1 MSATTHAEAIRVV
14 PLDPRALGADATA
27 SARALCPPGRTR
39 ELFDRALGNTPECR
53 GLAVFDGDGAA
64 AGLVFVGLVAG
75 TSGTGAVL
83 WIGVRPDR
91 RRHGIARALLGLAR
105 AELVA
110 EQARVVVTE
119 LPEEEATSSML
130 KLLAAAGF
138 ERDGVVPDYYRDG
151 VPLSLWR
158 WTPR

>member
-1 MSATTHAEAIRVV
+1 M
-14 PLDPRALGADATA
+14 
-27 SARALCPPGRTR
+27 
-39 ELFDRALGNTPECR
+39 
-53 GLAVFDGDGAA
+53 
-64 AGLVFVGLVAG
+64 
-75 TSGTGAVL
+75 L

-91 RRHGIARALLGLAR
+91 RRHGIARALLALAK

-119 LPEEEATSSML
+119 LPEEEATMSMI

-138 ERDGVVPDYYRDG
+138 ERDGIVPDYYRDG

>member
-1 MSATTHAEAIRVV
+1 MSTHTDAIRVV
-14 PLDPRALGADATA
+14 PLDPQVLGAEAIA
-27 SARALCPPGRTR
+27 SARALCPPGRPR
-39 ELFDRALGNTPECR
+39 ELFERALRDNAECR

-91 RRHGIARALLGLAR
+91 RRHGIARALLALAK

-110 EQARVVVTE
+110 EHARLVVAE
-119 LPEEEATSSML
+119 LPADESTASML

-138 ERDGVVPDYYRDG
+138 EREGRVPDLYSDG
-151 VPLSLWR
+151 VPLTLWR
-158 WTPR
+158 WTPS

>member
-1 MSATTHAEAIRVV
+1 MVS
-14 PLDPRALGADATA
+14 PR
-27 SARALCPPGRTR
+27 RAV
-39 ELFDRALGNTPECR
+39 GNTAECR

-91 RRHGIARALLGLAR
+91 RRHGIARALLALAK

-119 LPEEEATSSML
+119 LPEEEATMSMI

-138 ERDGVVPDYYRDG
+138 ERDGIVPDYYRDG